1 MAATAMLKFS
11 QLFKSVKC
19 AVIGMIHVKA
29 LPGTP
34 FNDLNCSKLV
44 EAACQEAAVYAES
57 GLDGVLVENMY
68 DLPYVTAKHAGP
80 EQVAFMTRVCSEVKK
95 MLPMLPCGVQL
106 LAANNVAAV
115 AVAAAAG
122 LQFVRAEGFV
132 FSHVADEGIMDSCAG
147 QLLRYRRNIGA
158 EDVLVFAD
166 IKKKHCAHAITAD
179 VGIAETAKAAEF
191 FQCDGVI
198 LTGTATGQPP
208 SFPDLKE
215 VKSQVEGP
223 VLLGSGIDVGNIE
236 AFFSADAVIVG
247 SSFKQNGHWRGT
259 LDPARVNAFMKSIYR
274 LRQKS
279 SSISQN

>member
-1 MAATAMLKFS
+1 MAAAGMFKFR
-11 QLFKSVKC
+11 QLFKSVRC

-34 FNDLNCSKLV
+34 FNNLNGSKLV
-44 EAACQEAAVYAES
+44 EAACQEAAVFARS
-57 GLDGVLVENMY
+57 GVDGVLIENMY
-68 DLPYVTAKHAGP
+68 DVPYVTAKHAGP
-80 EQVAFMTRVCSEVKK
+80 EQVAFMTRVCTEVKK
-95 MLPMLPCGVQL
+95 MLPTLPCGVQL
-106 LAANNVAAV
+106 LAANNLAAV

-122 LQFVRAEGFV
+122 SLQFIRAEGYV

-179 VGIAETAKAAEF
+179 VSVAETAKAAEF
-191 FQCDGVI
+191 FQCDGII

-208 SFPDLKE
+208 SLPDLKE

-223 VLLGSGIDVGNIE
+223 VLLGSGIDTGNME

-247 SSFKQNGHWRGT
+247 SSFKQTGHWRGS
-259 LDPARVNAFMKSIYR
+259 LDPARVNEFMESIYR
-274 LRQKS
+274 LRQAS
-279 SSISQN
+279 